1 MRAMIDDD
9 FAALIERAK
18 AGDSAAFALLLQ
30 QFENDVRMM
39 VRVRLPRVLR
49 SEFDSLDF
57 VQAVWQS
64 VLIQF
69 DEDPA
74 PFADPGRM
82 RNYLAAVAR
91 NKVLEQ
97 YRRKTRTKKY
107 AVDREES
114 LYVRRGK
121 YDEPREIIGT
131 DPSPS
136 QEAQAVDCWDQ
147 LIEGSA
153 PRDAEIIAFRRDGL
167 TFQEIADRLGLHE
180 RTVRRVVD
188 LARARWETRR

>member
-1 MRAMIDDD
+1 MIDDD
-9 FAALIERAK
+9 FVALIDRAK
-18 AGDSAAFALLLQ
+18 SGDSAAFALLLQ
-30 QFENDVRMM
+30 NFENDVRMM

-91 NKVLEQ
+91 NKVL
-97 YRRKTRTKKY
+97 
-107 AVDREES
+107 
-114 LYVRRGK
+114 
-121 YDEPREIIGT
+121 
-131 DPSPS
+131 
-136 QEAQAVDCWDQ
+136 
-147 LIEGSA
+147 
-153 PRDAEIIAFRRDGL
+153 
-167 TFQEIADRLGLHE
+167 
-180 RTVRRVVD
+180 
-188 LARARWETRR
+188 